1 MKRIQPAQRLIAALS
16 FSLALIAAG
25 TLGSSAAAM
34 TVNTGQ
40 VQVKGS
46 TETVLTDSH
55 GMTLYYSTQDGAQL
69 AKCTGKCAKYW
80 PALLLSSGSPSG
92 PDSIQSDLGVFDGAN
107 GRQVTY
113 KGHPLYTFVR
123 EKKPGE
129 AKGEGVA
136 GHWHVATP
144 STKAIG
150 SGSQGPSAQ
159 SSW

>member
-1 MKRIQPAQRLIAALS
+1 MIVAL
-16 FSLALIAAG
+16 SLALALTLAG
-25 TLGSSAAAM
+25 ALSAAAAAT
-34 TVNTGQ
+34 TVETGQ
-40 VQVKGS
+40 AQVKGS
-46 TETVLTDSH
+46 TETVLTNGH
-55 GMTLYYSTQDGAQL
+55 GMTLYYSTHDGAKHD
-69 AKCTGKCAKYW
+69 KCTGKCAKYW
-80 PALLLSSGSPSG
+80 PALLLSSGNPTG

-123 EKKPGE
+123 DQKPGE

-144 STKAIG
+144 SLQAIG
-150 SGSQGPSAQ
+150 SGNPGKSTQ

>member
-1 MKRIQPAQRLIAALS
+1 MKRIQPAQRLIAALW
-16 FSLALIAAG
+16 FSLVLIAAA
-25 TLGSSAAAM
+25 TLGASAAAM
-34 TVNTGQ
+34 TVGTSQ
-40 VQVKGS
+40 AQVKGS

-55 GMTLYYSTQDGAQL
+55 GMTLYYSTQDGAQQ

-80 PALLLSSGSPSG
+80 PPLLLSAGKPTG
-92 PDSIQSDLGVFDGAN
+92 PDSIQSDLGVFDGAD

-113 KGHPLYTFVR
+113 KGHPLYTFVHDQ
-123 EKKPGE
+123 KPGE
-129 AKGEGVA
+129 DKGEGVA

-150 SGSQGPSAQ
+150 SGNQGSSAQ